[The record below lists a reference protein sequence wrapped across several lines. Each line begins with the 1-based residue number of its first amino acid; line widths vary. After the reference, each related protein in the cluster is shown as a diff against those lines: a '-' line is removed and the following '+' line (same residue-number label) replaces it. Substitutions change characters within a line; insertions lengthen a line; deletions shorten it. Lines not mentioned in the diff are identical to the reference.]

1 MGKRLAL
8 LTIRLFVSV
17 NLLYAAIFLKFA
29 GVPGSVALFAQ
40 MSQTVHGLVSQPVFR
55 LGSGVF
61 ETVVAVLLLIP
72 KTARL
77 AAGLTVV
84 WMSAVILSHIFV
96 LGYGWF
102 FVDALMVM
110 MLAVI
115 YLLLTRRHSHR
126 VGAELPYKPIRFE
139 DQARVLLDANVPAFS
154 FIYGIPPKE
163 ILDEARKRGIVML
176 GTATTPNEAIELE
189 QAGVDVVVASGF
201 EAGGHRGSFL
211 RSAQTRSRE
220 PSHLCRRP

>member
-1 MGKRLAL
+1 MLPLAKALAGFEMSRGYDFMGKRLAL

-40 MSQTVHGLVSQPVFR
+40 MSRTVHGLVSQPVFR

-84 WMSAVILSHIFV
+84 WMTAVILSHIFV

-110 MLAVI
+110 VLAVI
-115 YLLLTRRHSHR
+115 YLLLTRRRSHR
-126 VGAELPYKPIRFE
+126 VGAELPI
-139 DQARVLLDANVPAFS
+139 
-154 FIYGIPPKE
+154 
-163 ILDEARKRGIVML
+163 
-176 GTATTPNEAIELE
+176 
-189 QAGVDVVVASGF
+189 
-201 EAGGHRGSFL
+201 
-211 RSAQTRSRE
+211 
-220 PSHLCRRP
+220 